1 MNKSLAKSL
10 ILAFA
15 IAAAVGG
22 VLFFIQTVVNPPQDI
37 KVADVYAAD
46 LQKLSTSYNPDSLG
60 LTEAEKMFDVIV
72 DRASIYK
79 TDSFIDE
86 KAYDNVVANSSEKFS
101 ATFVKWAMS
110 KFSQS
115 VWMHGDHVVMTKLI
129 NKLRSVTIAQ
139 GSKKALESNSLAA
152 LTKIES
158 IIGEY
163 GNAWKV
169 AKQTSFSDYD
179 DAYSKR
185 KYAESLTT
193 KEYLKNCASL
203 VNALNSLGQKL
214 ESSCYYQLKRRVDT
228 LQNLYSFA
236 TKSAYDNESSKVY
249 DLIQE
254 FEKTKV
260 FGVSTSAHAQSLK
273 NSQDYYDR
281 SAENY
286 TWNE

>member
-1 MNKSLAKSL
+1 
-10 ILAFA
+10 
-15 IAAAVGG
+15 
-22 VLFFIQTVVNPPQDI
+22 
-37 KVADVYAAD
+37 
-46 LQKLSTSYNPDSLG
+46 
-60 LTEAEKMFDVIV
+60 MFDVIV